1 MPRVTL
7 PDDTVEELP
16 ASIGPYRVEGILG
29 RGGMGVVYRA
39 TGPDGVVAVKVLRG
53 DTGRAAEL
61 RSRFEQEGRV
71 RVEHPN
77 VVRTLDAGIDGD
89 ILYIA
94 FELLRGCSLSERL
107 EADRRLE
114 VREVLSLGRQLAEG
128 LAAAHAQG
136 IVHRDLK
143 PSNIFLCDDGTPKIV
158 DFGIARVTARDTRL
172 TATGHLVGTAAYLS
186 PEQARGEAHID
197 ARSDVWALGVVLYEA
212 ITGRHPFD
220 RGSLMATMLA
230 ILAEPPAPLA
240 SLRADVPLEL
250 SRAVM
255 RCLERSPDRRFRD
268 AGELARVLGE
278 IDPDSSPGRGGSHAT
293 ALSESVNAE
302 AVKAGSI
309 VPGEQRVVAVLL
321 ADGVRDRRALT
332 RAIEGSGGLVVPLG
346 ERALGLFG
354 SAAWEGD
361 EMDRAAHAALRA
373 RPAAEAI
380 SVASGRASYSGTTG
394 ITGSVLEA
402 AEEGCR
408 ARLNGVALDQVT
420 AAALAPRFEVRRHA
434 AGGELVLEHS
444 PRGTDTTTGRSLSPP
459 SHGLTVGREAELA
472 QLRRAV
478 RTLDEDGGAV
488 TLLVIGGPGVGK
500 THLRWEMAQILER
513 EVDDPPLVL
522 SARAEPLHRDAA
534 FSLFRE
540 LLIARAW
547 AGQESAGWPSLDA
560 SAPIDERRGAVI
572 ALAREADLDPTFLAE
587 LLGIGAEVSEELTVA
602 RRDPRLMA
610 DRLRLALS
618 DWLAALSDAGPV
630 ALLLDDLQWAD
641 GPSLDLLEELVGQL
655 ADAPL
660 LVLGCARPELLDAR
674 PQIFQG
680 ALAARIEPR
689 PLLVSEVEELAGALV
704 GRPLPEGLARRL
716 TDRTGGN
723 PLFVEQIVRAL
734 DAEGRLDAAAGELPL
749 PLTVEA
755 AVQSRLDQL
764 PSAEKELCK
773 RAALVERPVTTEE
786 LESLDVHDARTL
798 LPSLVRRGL
807 LVARGRSRGLRRY
820 RFRNPLVRDVAYAM
834 LGPSL
839 CAELHGRFAATLA
852 EPIDDRDEPDAEEIA
867 THFERAGMDSR
878 AAPWFVVA
886 TRAAHRRG
894 DPSAVIH
901 CADKALAIGV
911 DVDVRFSLHMARA
924 EGYEVLGLLEP
935 QGEALHLANVDA
947 RTELERARVGI
958 DRAVWHWR
966 RGLPDD
972 AVALA
977 SLAVLAARGSGDD
990 EALALALGRS
1000 AVIRIYAGAL
1010 DEAEALLQEA
1020 EPLARAQ
1027 GPALA
1032 AHAASWRAQLATAR
1046 GDHAERR
1053 RAYREAVERYEQMG
1067 DVRRAAGAELNLAD
1081 AANRVGAYADAAEAL
1096 RAAITKS
1103 ARVGNVLWEGYATL
1117 NLGYALS
1124 MLGRRDEALEALER
1138 AQRIGDSA
1146 GEARLVLFARTYA
1159 ARARGDAAR
1168 ALEIADDAAHAQL
1181 PGLRALALAIAANA
1195 QREDGAL
1202 AEADATSLEA
1212 LQILDELGSLEE
1224 DEAEIY
1230 LARARALEA
1239 ADRFVEGQ
1247 EVRERGRDRL
1257 RAQSELISD
1266 PELRARFL
1274 DDVPAHR
1281 GLA

>member
-1 MPRVTL
+1 MPRVTS

-16 ASIGPYRVEGILG
+16 AAIGPYRVEGVLG

-39 TGPDGVVAVKVLRG
+39 VGPDGPVAVKVLRG

-71 RVEHPN
+71 RIDHPN
-77 VVRTLDAGIDGD
+77 VVRTLDAGADGD
-89 ILYIA
+89 LLYIA
-94 FELLRGCSLSERL
+94 FERLSGRSLAERL
-107 EADRRLE
+107 EADHRLE
-114 VREVLSLGRQLAEG
+114 PREVLSLGRQLAEG
-128 LAAAHAQG
+128 LAAAHALG

-143 PSNIFLCDDGTPKIV
+143 PSNIFLCDDGTPKLV
-158 DFGIARVTARDTRL
+158 DFGIARVTDRDTRL

-197 ARSDVWALGVVLYEA
+197 ARCDVWALGVVLYEA
-212 ITGRHPFD
+212 ISGRHPFD
-220 RGSLMATMLA
+220 RGSMMATMLA

-240 SLRADVPLEL
+240 SLRGDVPAEL

-255 RCLERSPDRRFRD
+255 RCLERSPDRRFSD
-268 AGELARVLGE
+268 GGELARALAA
-278 IDPDSSPGRGGSHAT
+278 IDPDAPIGRAGSPAT
-293 ALSESVNAE
+293 QLSE
-302 AVKAGSI
+302 AVGSGSLKAGSI
-309 VPGEQRVVAVLL
+309 LPGEQRVVAVLL
-321 ADGVRDRRALT
+321 ADGVRDRRALA
-332 RAIEGSGGLVVPLG
+332 RAIEASGGLVVPLG

-373 RPAAEAI
+373 RSAVEAI
-380 SVASGRASYSGTTG
+380 AVASGRASYSGTTG

-408 ARLNGVALDQVT
+408 ARLGGVALDAAT
-420 AAALAPRFEVRRHA
+420 AGALTPRFEVRRRPG
-434 AGGELVLEHS
+434 GGELLREHGT
-444 PRGTDTTTGRSLSPP
+444 RGADTTTGKSLSPP

-478 RTLDEDGGAV
+478 RTLDEDSGAV
-488 TLLVIGGPGVGK
+488 TLLVVGGPGVGK
-500 THLRWEMAQILER
+500 SHLRWEMAQILER

-540 LLIARAW
+540 LLVARAW
-547 AGQESAGWPSLDA
+547 SGQESDGWPSLDA
-560 SAPIDERRGAVI
+560 AAPIEERRGAVI

-587 LLGIGAEVSEELTVA
+587 LLGIGAEMSEELTVA

-641 GPSLDLLEELVGQL
+641 EPSLDLLDELVSQL

-674 PQIFQG
+674 PQMFQG

-689 PLLVSEVEELAGALV
+689 PLLASEVEELAGALV
-704 GRPLPEGLARRL
+704 GRPIPDGLARRL
-716 TDRTGGN
+716 ADRTGGN

-734 DAEGRLDAAAGELPL
+734 DAEGRLDEAAAELPL

-764 PSAEKELCK
+764 PGAEKELCK
-773 RAALVERPVTTEE
+773 RAALVERPVTAEE
-786 LESLDVHDARTL
+786 LESLDVYDARGL
-798 LPSLVRRGL
+798 LSSLVRRGIV
-807 LVARGRSRGLRRY
+807 VARGRSRGLRRY
-820 RFRNPLVRDVAYAM
+820 RFRNPLVRDVAYGM
-834 LGPSL
+834 LGPAL
-839 CAELHGRFAATLA
+839 CSELHGRFATILA
-852 EPIDDRDEPDAEEIA
+852 ERVLDHEEPDPEEVA
-867 THFERAGMDSR
+867 THFERAGMDAA

-886 TRAAHRRG
+886 ARAAHRRG

-901 CADKALAIGV
+901 CAEKALALGV
-911 DVDVRFSLHMARA
+911 DATARFELHMARA
-924 EGYEVLGLLEP
+924 DAYEVLGLLEP
-935 QGEALHLANVDA
+935 QGEALDLANADA
-947 RTELERARVGI
+947 SSELDRARVGI

-977 SLAVLAARGSGDD
+977 SLAVLAARGAGDR

-1000 AVIRIYAGAL
+1000 AVIRIYSGAL
-1010 DEAEALLQEA
+1010 EEAEALLEEA
-1020 EPLARAQ
+1020 EALAKSL
-1027 GPALA
+1027 GPAHA

-1053 RAYREAVERYEQMG
+1053 RSYREAVERYEEVG

-1081 AANRVGAYADAAEAL
+1081 AANRVGAYADAADAL
-1096 RAAITKS
+1096 RAAIAKS

-1124 MLGRRDEALEALER
+1124 MLGRRDDALEALEQ
-1138 AQRIGDSA
+1138 AQRMGDAA
-1146 GEARLVLFARTYA
+1146 GEKRLVLFARTYA
-1159 ARARGDAAR
+1159 ARVRGDVAG
-1168 ALEIADDAAHAQL
+1168 ALEVADDASRAQL

-1195 QREDGAL
+1195 QREAGEL
-1202 AEADATSLEA
+1202 AAADASSNEA
-1212 LQILDELGSLEE
+1212 LSILDGLGSLEE

-1230 LARARALEA
+1230 LARALTLEA
-1239 ADRFVEGQ
+1239 TERFVEGQ
-1247 EVRERGRDRL
+1247 EVRARGRARL
-1257 RAQSELISD
+1257 RAQAELISD

-1281 GLA
+1281 GLG